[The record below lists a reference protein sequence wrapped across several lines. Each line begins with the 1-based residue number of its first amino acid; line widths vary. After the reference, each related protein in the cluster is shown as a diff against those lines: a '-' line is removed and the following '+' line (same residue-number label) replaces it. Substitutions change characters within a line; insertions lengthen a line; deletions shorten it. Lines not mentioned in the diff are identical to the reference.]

1 MAGNKNTAVSIQH
14 SAVSQGRKTNPKSS
28 SQKKSK
34 TSKTKA
40 RRRSRRI
47 AEERVTTFHEV
58 EGKVIREVMFSH
70 EGGENVLVI
79 DFEDRTALSFQI
91 DPAPLVLPVDIRA
104 HYLGARTSAD
114 RRWEELAGKSK

>member
-1 MAGNKNTAVSIQH
+1 MAGNKNTAVSSQH
-14 SAVSQGRKTNPKSS
+14 SAVSPGRKTNPKSR

-47 AEERVTTFHEV
+47 DDERVTTFHEV
-58 EGKVIREVMFSH
+58 EGKVIREVMLSH

-79 DFEDRTALSFQI
+79 DFEDRTALSFEI
-91 DPAPLVLPVDIRA
+91 DPEPLVLPVDIRA
-104 HYLGARTSAD
+104 HYLGTRSSAD
-114 RRWEELAGKSK
+114 RKWENLSK